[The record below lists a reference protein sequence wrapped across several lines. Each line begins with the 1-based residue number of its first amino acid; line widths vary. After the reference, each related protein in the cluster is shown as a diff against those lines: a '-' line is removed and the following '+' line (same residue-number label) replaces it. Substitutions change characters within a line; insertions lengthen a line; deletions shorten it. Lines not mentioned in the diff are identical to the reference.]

1 VGPASL
7 LNKKAGAPA
16 DLFSYIYQLRM
27 QKIAVLLTLALS
39 FIVPLAIPAA
49 QAAGA
54 GSVHAVSNNTQCRRH
69 GSKKDSEDKPKKKKG
84 KEEKKSYGFEL

>member
-1 VGPASL
+1 VGPA
-7 LNKKAGAPA
+7 NRRNEKAGAPA
-16 DLFSYIYQLRM
+16 DLFSYINQSRM

-39 FIVPLAIPAA
+39 FIAPSAIPVA

-54 GSVHAVSNNTQCRRH
+54 GIHAGSNSNQCRRH
-69 GSKKDSEDKPKKKKG
+69 GSKKDGEDKPKKKKG